1 MDVFRRKI
9 LAKLIII
16 LVAAVSVISII
27 SIAYFDKKNS
37 DILHAGLRQTV
48 NNLREV
54 ARLAYA
60 VPMWQMGETEITYL
74 NQAIL
79 TNRNI
84 VAVNIYD
91 ESGKFLEGLQK
102 DLRTMEVPED
112 GARRRFTIPESEKDI
127 RKVFYTTFHRGFV
140 VGSFEIFYTER
151 YVNEEIARRRANLAI
166 AFTLIGLSM
175 IIVIFIVA
183 KKMIIAP
190 ILTLADISRQI
201 TSNKD
206 YSVRVEKRSDD
217 EIGILYES
225 ISDMLREIERN
236 EDELRRTRAY
246 LSNIIESMPSI
257 LVSIDREGN
266 VTQWN
271 QASEDATGIPPE
283 QVLGRNL
290 WEATD
295 FFDDFKEA
303 VHEIMETRKAVHL
316 HGYRFD
322 RAGTSYKDVS
332 LYPLVSGGI
341 IGVVIR
347 MDDVTELERKE
358 NLLRQAQKMESIGTL
373 ASGIAHDFN
382 NILGGII
389 GNVSLIQYKI
399 NSGVEIPSGEL
410 SEIIATIDKSSN
422 RAADMVKQLL
432 TLSSK
437 KEVAFAPVDLN
448 SVVRNVIQ
456 ISANTFDK
464 VVTLEAVYAD
474 GNAVVRGDG
483 VQIEQIV
490 LNLCINAYHA
500 LTIMKEDPED
510 AGGTITVSVQKI
522 DADRFFLAQH
532 PGASSR
538 QYWRLSVE
546 DTGIGIPES
555 MLPKIFDPFFTTKET
570 GRGTGLGLAVAYN
583 IIRQHSGFID
593 VTSSVNVGT
602 TFSCYLPCLLE
613 TELEKT
619 PDKPEELPRG
629 TGCILVVDDE
639 PVMREVAA
647 AILEELGYTT
657 ILAEG
662 GEEALEIF
670 RERKNV
676 IDMVLLDVIMPKRS
690 GRQVYADL
698 KQIDPDVRVLFAS
711 GYWQEDDEKDAP
723 GPSVDDAHFIQKPY
737 TLQAIAEAIRK
748 RLA

>member
-1 MDVFRRKI
+1 M
-9 LAKLIII
+9 LISP
-16 LVAAVSVISII
+16 V
-27 SIAYFDKKNS
+27 
-37 DILHAGLRQTV
+37 
-48 NNLREV
+48 
-54 ARLAYA
+54 
-60 VPMWQMGETEITYL
+60 
-74 NQAIL
+74 
-79 TNRNI
+79 
-84 VAVNIYD
+84 
-91 ESGKFLEGLQK
+91 
-102 DLRTMEVPED
+102 
-112 GARRRFTIPESEKDI
+112 
-127 RKVFYTTFHRGFV
+127 
-140 VGSFEIFYTER
+140 
-151 YVNEEIARRRANLAI
+151 
-166 AFTLIGLSM
+166 
-175 IIVIFIVA
+175 
-183 KKMIIAP
+183 
-190 ILTLADISRQI
+190 LTLADISRQI

-206 YSVRVEKRSDD
+206 YSVKVQKRSDD

-225 ISDMLREIERN
+225 ISDMLREIERS

-271 QASEDATGIPPE
+271 HAAEMATGIRSE
-283 QVLGRNL
+283 EALRKNL
-290 WEATD
+290 WQSTD
-295 FFDDFKEA
+295 FFDNFKDLLPG
-303 VHEIMETRKAVHL
+303 IMKTESPVHL

-332 LYPLVSGGI
+332 LYPLVSNGI

-399 NSGVEIPSGEL
+399 QSGIEIQPAEL
-410 SEIIATIDKSSN
+410 SEIVTTIDKASN

-437 KEVAFAPVDLN
+437 REMSFASVDLN

-456 ISANTFDK
+456 ISGNTFDK
-464 VVTLEAVYAD
+464 VVALRAAYAD
-474 GNAVVRGDG
+474 EKAFVLGDN

-500 LTIMKEDPED
+500 LTIMKEDPEK
-510 AGGTITVSVQKI
+510 AGGIITVSLHKVEP
-522 DADRFFLAQH
+522 DSSFLAQH
-532 PGASSR
+532 PEASSR
-538 QYWRLSVE
+538 PYWRLSVE
-546 DTGIGIPES
+546 DNGIGIPDS
-555 MLPKIFDPFFTTKET
+555 MLPKIFDPFFTTKGT

-593 VTSSVNVGT
+593 VDSSVNVGT
-602 TFSCYLPCLLE
+602 TFSCYLPCFHE
-613 TELEKT
+613 AEHEE
-619 PDKPEELPRG
+619 KPEITEELSRG

-639 PVMREVAA
+639 ALMREVAS
-647 AILEELGYTT
+647 AILDELGYTT

-662 GEEALEIF
+662 GEQALSIF
-670 RERKNV
+670 EERRNE

-690 GRQVYADL
+690 GRQVYGDL
-698 KQIDPDVRVLFAS
+698 KQIDPNVKVLFAS
-711 GYWQEDDEKDAP
+711 GYWQDDDETDITTTF
-723 GPSVDDAHFIQKPY
+723 DDAHFIQKPY

-748 RLA
+748 RLT